1 MESWTTRGIAPLAQS
16 PILLWG
22 RSSRFQDAL
31 SAELAAMR
39 APVVEGE
46 TPDALTEGLTSFS
59 RAPSI
64 VILPETSIEPDRFET
79 ELTELRIRTGAT
91 RLVPITYG
99 RMPNTERRLALRGAG
114 VHLALFAPF
123 GRHAL
128 RFQVNRALSRHATR
142 APRGDLRVPKEWRT
156 RTFASGR
163 EKRVRCYSLST
174 GGAYLVTP
182 RPWIVGSDLALE
194 LPIGPEHLRVAGRVV
209 YTKGSADAARPSLP
223 EGMAVA
229 FRPLAQPVHEAIQ
242 AEVSRSRF
250 GLEV

>member
-1 MESWTTRGIAPLAQS
+1 MSPLAQS

-22 RSSRFQDAL
+22 RTSRLRDAL
-31 SAELAAMR
+31 AAELAAMR
-39 APVVEGE
+39 ALVVEGE
-46 TPDALTEGLTSFS
+46 TPDALIEGLASFS
-59 RAPSI
+59 RAPST

-79 ELTELRIRTGAT
+79 ELAELRIRAATT

-99 RMPNTERRLALRGAG
+99 RMPDGERRMALRRAG

-123 GRHAL
+123 GGHAL

-182 RPWIVGSDLALE
+182 RPWVVGSDLALE
-194 LPIGPEHLRVAGRVV
+194 LPLGQEPLRVAGRVV
-209 YTKGSADAARPSLP
+209 YTKGSADAARPLLP
-223 EGMAVA
+223 EGMAIA
-229 FRPLAQPVHEAIQ
+229 FRPLAQPVHDAIR
-242 AEVSRSRF
+242 ADVSRSRF